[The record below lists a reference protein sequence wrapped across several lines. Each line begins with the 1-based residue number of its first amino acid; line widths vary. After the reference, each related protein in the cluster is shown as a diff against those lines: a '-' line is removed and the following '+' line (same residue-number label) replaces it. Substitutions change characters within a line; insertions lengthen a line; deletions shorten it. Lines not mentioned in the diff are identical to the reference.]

1 MQLESEP
8 PQIVQKPP
16 PETQSQVQKPIIV
29 PRRSE
34 SDSEFIYANKMQK
47 EAKSSNDYEGRENR
61 DDNKKQPDKFEGGA
75 CAANEG
81 DLVLPIKSISRVRIS
96 EKVIDIETREHY
108 PLAEDN
114 RDISKLNSDESHEEQ
129 QQANNI
135 INEEPVRPSRLL
147 NLIQEHSRLTPQFQ
161 VGSPSSPASPAS
173 PKMFENPQVN
183 LLCLIKQQQ
192 CDMC

>member
-1 MQLESEP
+1 M
-8 PQIVQKPP
+8 
-16 PETQSQVQKPIIV
+16 QKPIIV

-47 EAKSSNDYEGRENR
+47 ESNDFDGKDNR
-61 DDNKKQPDKFEGGA
+61 DNKKQSDKFEGGA

-114 RDISKLNSDESHEEQ
+114 REISKLNSDESHEEQ

-161 VGSPSSPASPAS
+161 VGSPASPASPAS

-183 LLCLIKQQQ
+183 IYFV
-192 CDMC
+192 

>member
-47 EAKSSNDYEGRENR
+47 EAKSSNDCEGRDNR
-61 DDNKKQPDKFEGGA
+61 DDNKKQPDKFEGAA

-114 RDISKLNSDESHEEQ
+114 REISKLNSDESHEEQ

-147 NLIQEHSRLTPQFQ
+147 NLIQEHRLTPQFQ
-161 VGSPSSPASPAS
+161 VGSPASPASPAS

-183 LLCLIKQQQ
+183 LVT
-192 CDMC
+192 